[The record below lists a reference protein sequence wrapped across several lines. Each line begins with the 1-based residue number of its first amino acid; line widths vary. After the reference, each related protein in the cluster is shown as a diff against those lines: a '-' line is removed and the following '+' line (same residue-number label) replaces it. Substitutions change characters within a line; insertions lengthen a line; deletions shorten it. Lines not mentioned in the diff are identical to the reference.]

1 MSLQKDIIDADN
13 ISDEQKARICK
24 KFAEADK
31 IVPLLQLTLIC
42 HLTFSPRIGVQLS
55 ACLVDEADEYL
66 ELLNVASNWCFPS
79 PLLKRATEKIMKKKS
94 HKNGPELGPDYL
106 SDLETVCRWNL
117 LLRYTAGGLLEL
129 LKDLMS
135 YIAELSL
142 LEYNMFCYA
151 PSLIA
156 ASAIFLAK
164 YILVPSVKPWEL
176 IVEIYCRRFVRAAQ
190 RLNEILSLQL
200 KHLASYIAKLSL
212 LDYNMLCYAP
222 SLIASSAIFLAK
234 YILVPSVKPW
244 LTSSQGKI
252 QPTQEVLPSNCTC
265 RVLPQHK
272 QLSQGSKKRYPL
284 QYSNVHGRASFF
296 VSLALAESIFVL

>member
-1 MSLQKDIIDADN
+1 M
-13 ISDEQKARICK
+13 
-24 KFAEADK
+24 
-31 IVPLLQLTLIC
+31 
-42 HLTFSPRIGVQLS
+42 G
-55 ACLVDEADEYL
+55 
-66 ELLNVASNWCFPS
+66 VASDWCFPS

-129 LKDLMS
+129 LKDLMRRYTLYQPS
-135 YIAELSL
+135 DLRGCVMALHNLCSNNNNSSL
-142 LEYNMFCYA
+142 LAVRE
-151 PSLIA
+151 
-156 ASAIFLAK
+156 K
-164 YILVPSVKPWEL
+164 YSQHKEL

-222 SLIASSAIFLAK
+222 SLIAASAIFLAK

-244 LTSSQGKI
+244 KYCPPTVPVEFFHNISS
-252 QPTQEVLPSNCTC
+252 
-265 RVLPQHK
+265 
-272 QLSQGSKKRYPL
+272 
-284 QYSNVHGRASFF
+284 
-296 VSLALAESIFVL
+296 